1 MNMRKAIIRP
11 FKSGTI
17 NFKRNMY
24 LLLLQYLILATWG
37 KVSGDH
43 YHRHHTLESDREALM
58 EFKKTISADPNSTLA
73 NWNEMVDVCNFTGVV
88 CNRTDHRVQKLVLA
102 ETKLVGLFSP
112 FLFNLTRLQVIRLN
126 GNNLHGSL
134 PDCFS
139 SFTELFVL
147 LLAQNNLMGN
157 IPPSLFSN
165 CTSLTNIDLS
175 HNLLTGTI
183 PADIGNC
190 PHLWTLNLYNNQF
203 TGEIP
208 SSLTNLSAMCNL
220 DLEYNHLSG
229 ELPGQLMAQLPGL
242 TFLHLSN
249 NKMISHDRNTNLDP
263 FFTLLANCTRLKEL
277 ELGGMDL
284 GGTLPSSIGRL
295 SSTVKNVLLHEN
307 QIFGSIPPAVG
318 NLWNLS
324 LLNLTSNILNGTI
337 SPEIGRLKNLEQLV
351 LSYNYFTGEIPAA
364 LGQLRQL
371 GLLDLSSNQFSGLIP
386 QNLGNL
392 VQLKELYLNNNY
404 LSGEI
409 PPSLWQCKD
418 LDKLDLSYNK
428 LTGKIPTKISA
439 MSEMG
444 IYLNLSHNHLQGPL
458 PIELSTL
465 AKIQEIDLSSNNL
478 SGPIFTQI
486 SSCIAVMMMN
496 FSKNSLDGQ
505 LPDSLD
511 NLKNL
516 QAFDVSNNSLFGAIP
531 TSLSKLQNLT
541 FLNLSYNHFT
551 GKLPSGGFFD
561 TAKNLSFLVGG
572 NTPVIENMGDS
583 TANLLSGTIG
593 YIAPEYGFGSGTS
606 IKGDV
611 YSFGV
616 LVLEMVTRKR
626 PTDDMFTGGL
636 SLHKWVKSHYQGRM
650 EKIINS
656 NMVRAIR
663 NQSPEV
669 KRMWE
674 VAIGELIELGILC
687 SQYSPSTRPTMLDV
701 ADDLDRLKRYLG
713 GETTAT
719 FASSLG
725 MSSSTVGDD

>member
-1 MNMRKAIIRP
+1 
-11 FKSGTI
+11 
-17 NFKRNMY
+17 
-24 LLLLQYLILATWG
+24 
-37 KVSGDH
+37 
-43 YHRHHTLESDREALM
+43 M

-88 CNRTDHRVQKLVLA
+88 CNRTDHRVHELVLPD
-102 ETKLVGLFSP
+102 TKLVGLFSP

-147 LLAQNNLMGN
+147 LLAENNLMGN

-183 PADIGNC
+183 PADIGKC
-190 PHLWTLNLYNNQF
+190 PHLWNLNLYNNQF

-208 SSLTNLSAMCNL
+208 SSLTNLSAMYNL

-229 ELPGQLMAQLPGL
+229 ELPGQVMAQLPRL
-242 TFLHLSN
+242 AFLHLSN

-263 FFTLLANCTRLKEL
+263 FFTLLANCTRLMEL

-295 SSTVKNVLLHEN
+295 SSTVKYVLLHEN

-324 LLNLTSNILNGTI
+324 LLNLTSNLLNGTI
-337 SPEIGRLKNLEQLV
+337 SPEIRRMKNLERLV
-351 LSYNYFTGEIPAA
+351 LSYNYFTGEIPAE
-364 LGQLRQL
+364 LGQLHQL

-386 QNLGNL
+386 KNLRNL
-392 VQLKELYLNNNY
+392 VQLKELYLNNNN

-409 PPSLWQCKD
+409 PPSLWKCKD
-418 LDKLDLSYNK
+418 LDKLDLSYNM
-428 LTGKIPTKISA
+428 LTGKIPTQISA

-458 PIELSTL
+458 PTELSKL
-465 AKIQEIDLSSNNL
+465 VKIQEIDLSSNNL

-486 SSCIAVMMMN
+486 SSCIAVTKMN
-496 FSKNSLDGQ
+496 FSKNSLVGQ

-561 TAKNLSFLVGG
+561 TAKNLSFLDLNLVQMVNICSDIAEALVSDFGIARLVMTVGG

-616 LVLEMVTRKR
+616 LVLEVVTRKR

-687 SQYSPSTRPTMLDV
+687 TQYSPSTRPTMLDV